1 MPTKNTR
8 KVCRILPCEAIF
20 GAPKVL
26 RRCERRR
33 KEKQRDKVVHIAVVE
48 NFYFVDDK
56 KIKRYDEEKIIVGFS
71 YSEESVLSIKK
82 RSTTLH
88 LCEPAKTRTHD
99 GIRRRR

>member
-1 MPTKNTR
+1 M
-8 KVCRILPCEAIF
+8 
-20 GAPKVL
+20 

-82 RSTTLH
+82 KIH
-88 LCEPAKTRTHD
+88 YFAFV
-99 GIRRRR
+99 